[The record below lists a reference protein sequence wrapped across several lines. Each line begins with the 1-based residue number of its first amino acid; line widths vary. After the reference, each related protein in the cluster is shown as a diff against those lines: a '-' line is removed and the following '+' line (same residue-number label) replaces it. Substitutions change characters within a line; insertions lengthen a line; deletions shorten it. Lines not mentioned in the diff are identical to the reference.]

1 MDIKRD
7 YNIIIFGIGNF
18 GKKCISFLKSRGFA
32 VSLIVDNNKNLWGE
46 EYQGIRIAPVEDC
59 LKKEYYGHIV
69 ILAAFQTKRMIK
81 QLNDLGIENYVNAYE
96 FLTLSD
102 RISVINHK
110 VSDKKVSI
118 VYYDELEEKI
128 EKKLNEW
135 KENNNVIDIHN
146 FKENFI
152 PAGDVILI
160 LNIKSKI
167 FPGGLDYLLSA
178 YEENRNCII
187 CSKEITDKG
196 VIIQAGYE
204 VENGKII
211 ASGYREKF
219 CHSKVDYVKK
229 IQYPSLNGILMSRE
243 MWEEC
248 CKNVEI
254 NAELYERI
262 VDFACERQIEFLLQ
276 PFSMIVSKT
285 DEWYETAKKYIMTH
299 NVFSV
304 SKKYVAFFDE
314 VIARYDTNA
323 GHRSTHAYLM
333 ALREIADNI
342 VYMVDSLQLIDIDYI
357 NYYKQKG
364 IWVLYGDDLGNIN
377 DKMIREMHNS
387 IVYTFINRPDV
398 AEKYIDT
405 LKTYTQSFV
414 SFYGHDL
421 HHIRLLRQYKIEENN
436 DLLIKSQRYRE
447 LEKNIIEKSDIS
459 GYPSKEEI
467 RYIKEKFGL
476 ENVEYYPLWYYESF
490 PTLNQMENRTGIMF
504 VGGFGHA
511 PNVDAAVWLVREILP
526 FLREY
531 GISDKL
537 YLIGSKPT
545 LEISKLSDDN
555 VIVTGYVSD
564 NELEEYYRK
573 CKVAVIP
580 LRYGAGM
587 KGKVLEAMREGI
599 PVVTTNIGAE
609 GLENVENVISIGNT
623 EDEIA
628 KKTYEIF
635 QISEEDFYRRM
646 TVEQDYIK
654 KNFGKKQF
662 VELIEKQYKLA
673 LRRYDEKSSLKCTG
687 IR

>member
-1 MDIKRD
+1 MNIKKD
-7 YNIIIFGIGNF
+7 YNIIVFGIGTF
-18 GKKCISFLKSRGFA
+18 GKKCISFLKSKGFFI
-32 VSLIVDNNKNLWGE
+32 SLIVDNNKNLWGK

-59 LKKEYYGHIV
+59 LKKEYLGHIV
-69 ILAAFQTKRMIK
+69 IPAAFQTKSMIQ
-81 QLNDLGIENYVNAYE
+81 QLNDLGVENYVNACE

-102 RISVINHK
+102 RISVSNHN
-110 VSDKKVSI
+110 VSDKKISI
-118 VYYDELEEKI
+118 IYYGEIEQKI
-128 EKKLNEW
+128 ENKLNEW
-135 KENNNVIDIHN
+135 KEINNNVIDIHD
-146 FKENFI
+146 FKENVI

-167 FPGGLDYLLSA
+167 LPGGLGYLLRA
-178 YEENRNCII
+178 YEENGNCMI

-196 VIIQAGYE
+196 IIIQAGYE
-204 VENGKII
+204 VENGKIT

-219 CHSKVDYVKK
+219 YYSKADYVKK
-229 IQYPSLNGILMSRE
+229 IQYPSLNGILLSKE
-243 MWEEC
+243 VWEEC
-248 CKNVEI
+248 CKNVGI
-254 NAELYERI
+254 NEELYERI
-262 VDFACERQIEFLLQ
+262 IDFASERKIEFLLQ

-285 DEWYETAKKYIMTH
+285 DEWYEIAKRYIVTH
-299 NVFSV
+299 NVFCV
-304 SKKYVAFFDE
+304 TKKYVAFFDE
-314 VIARYDTNA
+314 TIAQYDTNA
-323 GHRSTHAYLM
+323 GHRSAHAYLM
-333 ALREIADNI
+333 TLREITDNI
-342 VYMVDSLQLIDIDYI
+342 IYMVNMLRLIDIEYI

-364 IWVLYGDDLGNIN
+364 IWVQYGDDFENDN
-377 DKMIREMHNS
+377 DKMIRKMHDS
-387 IVYTFINRPDV
+387 IVYAFINRPDV
-398 AEKYIDT
+398 AEKYIDM
-405 LKTYTQSFV
+405 LKTYTKSFV

-421 HHIRLLRQYKIEENN
+421 HHIRLLRQYEIEENN
-436 DLLIKSQRYRE
+436 DLLIKSKRYKI

-467 RYIKEKFGL
+467 KYVKEKFGL
-476 ENVEYYPLWYYESF
+476 ENVEYYPLWYYESY

-504 VGGFGHA
+504 VGGFEHA
-511 PNVDAAVWLVREILP
+511 PNVDAAIWLAREILP
-526 FLREY
+526 LLREY

-545 LEISKLSDDN
+545 SEISELSNGN

-564 NELEEYYRK
+564 SELEEYYRK

-623 EDEIA
+623 KDEIA

-635 QISEEDFYRRM
+635 LTSEESYYRRM
-646 TVEQDYIK
+646 AVEQDYIK

-662 VELIEKQYKLA
+662 VELIEKQYELA
-673 LRRYDEKSSLKCTG
+673 LRRYDESVIKCTD